1 MDQAQKGES
10 STSED
15 VILGEK
21 SPKLEAKDAKDGLY
35 RILSLDG
42 GGAKGFYTLGVLKEI
57 EGMLNCPLYK
67 RFDLIFG
74 TSTGAIIASLIALGY
89 GIDEI
94 HCLYKKHIPS
104 VMRASNARAKSE
116 ALAKLAHEV
125 YGNKTFADV
134 KTGIG
139 IVATK
144 WMIERPMIFKGD
156 VAQAHGR
163 TGTFKPGFG
172 VTIADAV
179 HASCSA
185 YPFFNRKVVTT
196 AAGDDI
202 ELIDGG
208 YCANNPT
215 LYAIADA
222 IAALKIDRSDLR
234 VVSIGVGVYP
244 EPKPRGLTM
253 WFAKKY
259 LVSVQLLQKTLEIN
273 TQSMDQLRT
282 ILFEDVSTIRISDTF
297 EKPEMATDLM
307 EHDLAKLNILRQ
319 RGVESFASREQDIR
333 SFLI

>member
-1 MDQAQKGES
+1 MTNEEATRGEAHS
-10 STSED
+10 QLATEY
-15 VILGEK
+15 
-21 SPKLEAKDAKDGLY
+21 AKDGLY
-35 RILSLDG
+35 RILCLDG

-57 EGMLNCPLYK
+57 EGMLGCHLYK

-89 GIDEI
+89 DVDAI
-94 HCLYKKHIPS
+94 HALYKKHVPAI
-104 VMRASNARAKSE
+104 MRASSARAKSE
-116 ALAKLAHEV
+116 ALAKLALEV
-125 YGNKTFADV
+125 YGEKTFADV

-163 TGTFKPGFG
+163 IGTFKPGFG

-179 HASCSA
+179 QASCSA

-196 AAGDDI
+196 AAGDDV

-222 IAALKIDRSDLR
+222 IVALKKDHSDLR
-234 VVSIGVGVYP
+234 VVSVGVGVYP
-244 EPKPRGLTM
+244 EPKARGLAM

-273 TQSMDQLRT
+273 TQSMDQLRA
-282 ILFEDVSTIRISDTF
+282 ILFKDVNTIRISDTF

-319 RGVESFASREQDIR
+319 RGSESFASREQDLR
-333 SFLI
+333 SFLM